1 MTRSQ
6 VFCARRWLIVLSGM
20 LSSTLVCA
28 VELTPQFTTAT
39 TGDLLTWTITAAP
52 EAWRTTD
59 VAHTPQLKITDPAG
73 HNMYRPAFAVA
84 DGVWVRHVPRTV
96 GRHTWKL
103 LDPQGATVADGQF
116 TVDRGTNPQGPIGV
130 SSRNHRYLGWANG
143 TSFVP
148 IGPNVC
154 WIEGDPL
161 AGYEAA
167 FAKMAAVGCNH
178 TRVWMCSWSL
188 GIVNSPGKD
197 LRFDRALQIDGVL
210 AAGRRHG
217 VRVTL
222 VLDNHTDIISGKP
235 ALFEGSI
242 EERQAAYFSDPPS
255 VEWIRYLRYC
265 LARWSADDALLAF
278 ELVNEADL
286 AQPIRERSVPWVSAA
301 ADLLQR
307 FDQDRRLHT
316 ISWCGG
322 DWERVLANPAIDFI
336 QLHHYV
342 LDFLEESESIRAPT
356 RDGVGML
363 LTPSAR
369 ANNFGRP
376 WLLAESGFQG
386 TNADNPGND
395 LDTDG
400 LLLRQQL
407 WAGFLLGGCGGA
419 MNWWWDVYLDPHK
432 LWKVYPPFATIIA
445 RLDLTDPE
453 LAAIMPNESGPVRM
467 MGVASARQALLWPQ
481 VRTDTWHRLLVEN
494 KPRIGLGIDQ
504 PIRLGGFVANRS
516 YTLTPLD
523 PRTAVAEIGQTLVA
537 DADGR
542 LSFVLQAHTVEV
554 LWHVALVPAVP
565 LTPAVP

>member
-1 MTRSQ
+1 MMLSMSSLVSSSGRQ
-6 VFCARRWLIVLSGM
+6 VFVALGMM
-20 LSSTLVCA
+20 LSCNGLWA
-28 VELTPQFTTAT
+28 VDLTPQFTTAV

-52 EAWRTTD
+52 DEWRTID
-59 VAHTPQLKITDPAG
+59 VTRTPQLKITDPAG
-73 HNMYRPAFAVA
+73 RSMYRPAFAVA

-96 GRHTWKL
+96 GRHAWKL
-103 LDPQGATVADGQF
+103 LDPSGATLTEGLFEVQ
-116 TVDRGTNPQGPIGV
+116 RGTNPSGPIGV
-130 SSRNHRYLGWANG
+130 SPRNHRYLAWADG

-154 WIEGDPL
+154 WIEGDPI

-188 GIVNSPGKD
+188 GIVNSPGKE
-197 LRFDRALQIDGVL
+197 LRFDRAEQIDGVL

-222 VLDNHTDIISGKP
+222 VLDNHTDILGGKP

-242 EERQAAYFSDPPS
+242 EERQAGYFRDPPA

-307 FDQDRRLHT
+307 FDLDHRLHT

-322 DWERVLANPAIDFI
+322 DWERVLANPAIDFV
-336 QLHHYV
+336 QLHQYV
-342 LDFLEESESIRAPT
+342 LEFIEESEAIRAPT

-363 LTPSAR
+363 ITPGAR

-395 LDTDG
+395 LDPDG

-419 MNWWWDVYLDPHK
+419 MNWWWDVYLDPQK
-432 LWKVYPPFATIIA
+432 LWQVYPPFATIVA

-467 MGVASARQALLWPQ
+467 LGIASGRQALLWPQ
-481 VRTDTWHRLLVEN
+481 VREDTWYRGLVEN
-494 KPRIGLGIDQ
+494 KPRSGLSTDQ
-504 PIRLGGFVANRS
+504 PIRLGGFVAHRTYS
-516 YTLTPLD
+516 ITPLD
-523 PRTAVAEIGQTLVA
+523 PRTAVAAAVQTAVA
-537 DADGR
+537 DTEGR
-542 LSFVLQAHTVEV
+542 LSFILPAHTVEV
-554 LWHVALVPAVP
+554 LWLVG
-565 LTPAVP
+565 LTPDPR